1 MERVLLYIFIAMTLI
16 TQASCTTESEL
27 ISSNDPLAEYLA
39 FGNIH
44 NSMLE
49 KTQEAIEARSTKGEE
64 FNLEDWKE
72 LHELQKEQVQ
82 YMDISDSQ
90 KVLFTNALDSHFEY
104 YNIDNIWEK
113 SYSLSSDNNKC
124 EIVSLINSL
133 HASSI
138 IDSFERD
145 LLKKLSEYI
154 IRQKNEPQFAILLA
168 IEGLAAQWRNHY
180 GIQLITKKGKFSAY
194 IIGISLSSAQW
205 WEDNPESAAPQTRVA
220 PWVYIDA
227 LGAIRSAC
235 YSAIQQQIS
244 SQMSG
249 NVDWEQIAY
258 SALAGAVIY
267 STTGLKQVAA
277 IAATI
282 LSEIFG

>member
-16 TQASCTTESEL
+16 TQASCKTESEL

-113 SYSLSSDNNKC
+113 SYSSSSDNNKC
-124 EIVSLINSL
+124 EIISLINSL

-258 SALAGAVIY
+258 SALAGDVIY

>member
-16 TQASCTTESEL
+16 TQASCKTESEL

>member
-16 TQASCTTESEL
+16 TQASCKTESEL

-113 SYSLSSDNNKC
+113 SYSSSSDNNKC
-124 EIVSLINSL
+124 EIISLINSL

-205 WEDNPESAAPQTRVA
+205 WEENPESAAPQTRVA

-227 LGAIRSAC
+227 FGAIRSAC

-258 SALAGAVIY
+258 SALAGAVIS

>member
-1 MERVLLYIFIAMTLI
+1 MYIFIAMTLI

>member
-90 KVLFTNALDSHFEY
+90 K
-104 YNIDNIWEK
+104 
-113 SYSLSSDNNKC
+113 
-124 EIVSLINSL
+124 
-133 HASSI
+133 
-138 IDSFERD
+138 
-145 LLKKLSEYI
+145 
-154 IRQKNEPQFAILLA
+154 NEPQFAILLA
-168 IEGLAAQWRNHY
+168 IEGLATQWRNHY

-249 NVDWEQIAY
+249 NLDWEQIAY
-258 SALAGAVIY
+258 SALAGAVIS

>member
-16 TQASCTTESEL
+16 TQASCKTESEL

-113 SYSLSSDNNKC
+113 SYSSSSDNNKC
-124 EIVSLINSL
+124 EIISLINSL
-133 HASSI
+133 HAS
-138 IDSFERD
+138 
-145 LLKKLSEYI
+145 YI

>member
-1 MERVLLYIFIAMTLI
+1 MYIFIAMTLI

-113 SYSLSSDNNKC
+113 SYSSSSDNNKC
-124 EIVSLINSL
+124 EIISLINSL

>member
-1 MERVLLYIFIAMTLI
+1 MYIFIAMTLI
-16 TQASCTTESEL
+16 TQASCKTESEL

-113 SYSLSSDNNKC
+113 SYSSSSDNNKC
-124 EIVSLINSL
+124 EIISLINSL

-258 SALAGAVIY
+258 SALAGDVIY

>member
-113 SYSLSSDNNKC
+113 SYSSSSDNNKC
-124 EIVSLINSL
+124 EIISLINSL

>member
-16 TQASCTTESEL
+16 TQASCKTESEL

-168 IEGLAAQWRNHY
+168 IEGLATQWRNHY

-258 SALAGAVIY
+258 SALAGAVIS

>member
-16 TQASCTTESEL
+16 TQASCKTESEL

-39 FGNIH
+39 FENIH

-113 SYSLSSDNNKC
+113 SYSSSSDNNKC
-124 EIVSLINSL
+124 EIISLINSL